1 MPMPPTAAILAVDD
15 VPANL
20 LALSAILEP
29 LDSKVVEVR
38 SGAEALDA
46 AAREEFAVIL
56 LDVSMPEM
64 DGYETLTRL
73 RAIPLARD
81 TPVVL
86 VTAYTLD
93 LAAMDRVRGMGSVD
107 YVLKPIPPEL
117 LRSKVAALL
126 ALYRRGKELLVLN
139 DALSAKDR
147 CIAMLAHDL
156 RNPLSAI
163 GTGAALLQR
172 TCPDPRARGTAERIA
187 RGVSRMDKMISDLTD
202 YARAGLG
209 AIPTTPAPMD
219 IGDLCRELIDE
230 FQQADGA
237 RPIDLTCAGEL
248 AGDWDSARLHQALSN
263 LLANALRYGTD
274 GVTVRARGSDAH
286 VEVSVH
292 NAGTPISPDVL
303 PVIFE
308 PFERGAHDRVGLGL
322 GLYIVR
328 EIARAHGGNVS
339 VTSTA
344 EDGTTFAMRLP
355 RQRADRV

>member
-1 MPMPPTAAILAVDD
+1 MPVSPRAAILAVDD

-29 LDSKVVEVR
+29 LDSKLVEVR

-56 LDVSMPEM
+56 LDVSMPEL
-64 DGYETLTRL
+64 DGFETLTRL
-73 RAIPLARD
+73 RAIPLARQ

-93 LAAMDRVRGMGSVD
+93 PAAMDRVRGMGSVD
-107 YVLKPIPPEL
+107 YILKPIPPEL
-117 LRSKVAALL
+117 LRSKVAAMV
-126 ALYRRGKELLVLN
+126 ALHLRGKELLLLN

-172 TCPDPRARGTAERIA
+172 TSPDPHARGVAERIA
-187 RGVSRMDKMISDLTD
+187 RGVSRMDKMIGDLTD

-209 AIPTTPAPMD
+209 EIPTTPAPMD
-219 IGDLCRELIDE
+219 VGDLCRELIDE
-230 FQQADGA
+230 FQQSDAA
-237 RPIDLTCAGEL
+237 RPIALACAGEL
-248 AGDWDSARLHQALSN
+248 VGDWDGARLHQALSN
-263 LLANALRYGTD
+263 LVGNALRYGTD
-274 GVTVRARGSDAH
+274 AVSVNARGTDTH

-292 NAGTPISPDVL
+292 NAGAPIPPDVL

-308 PFERGAHDRVGLGL
+308 PFERGAQHQLGLGL

-339 VTSTA
+339 VASTA

-355 RQRADRV
+355 RQRAGRI